1 MKRYAAKRDTTE
13 REILRA
19 LAAVGADYLLLDA
32 FDVLCLY
39 RGQVYMLECKTPQS
53 KKGTVRKTKSQR
65 DLTARG
71 WPVYYV
77 TSGESALQAIGA
89 QR

>member
-77 TSGESALQAIGA
+77 SDAQMALQAIGA

>member
-1 MKRYAAKRDTTE
+1 MKRYAAKRDETE
-13 REILRA
+13 PDILRA
-19 LAAVGADYLLLDA
+19 LAAVGADYLLLDVV
-32 FDVLCLY
+32 DVLCLY

-53 KKGTVRKTKSQR
+53 KKGSVRKTKSQI